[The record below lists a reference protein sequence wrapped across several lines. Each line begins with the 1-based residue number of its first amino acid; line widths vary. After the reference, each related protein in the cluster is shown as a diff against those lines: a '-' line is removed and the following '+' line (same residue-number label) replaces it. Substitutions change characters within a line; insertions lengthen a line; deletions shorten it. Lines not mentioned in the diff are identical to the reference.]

1 MKNML
6 LCSLLLLG
14 LVGSAK
20 SETYYLLSKER
31 LKAMSPP
38 LPFNPYPADVKVHRV
53 VDNIWLVEDEP
64 GDAKGEMSVEDV
76 GLRLALRIQIARESA
91 AILAKANVV
100 FPTPPPPPVEKPK
113 FTFSGMGFNRDIV
126 KEMKPNSGPTIRAY
140 ERFIPGFSTNFS
152 KAQLADPVD
161 FPKNTDPH
169 WNIVPGADDT
179 TNNHLLE
186 TKP

>member
-38 LPFNPYPADVKVHRV
+38 LPFNPYPADVAVHRV

-100 FPTPPPPPVEKPK
+100 FPPPPPRPEYVRPQFIYSGWS
-113 FTFSGMGFNRDIV
+113 FTRDIV
-126 KEMKPNSGPTIRAY
+126 KEMKPNSGPKIRAL
-140 ERFIPGFSTNFS
+140 EMSCPGISTNFS
-152 KAQLADPVD
+152 KEQLADPVD
-161 FPKNTDPH
+161 FPRLPTNIIILHPFGDSTNTLGQPQ
-169 WNIVPGADDT
+169 P
-179 TNNHLLE
+179 
-186 TKP
+186 